1 MGLAD
6 TPGDDNRVAL
16 LATLPEVKLTGRHGL
31 SPNAEALLGAVLASR
46 QPQQQQLWQQHP
58 EWEIVAHE
66 AFHWWRRGPA
76 LGEGPDQGL
85 HERVSH
91 DDVSGEHAVGLR
103 DKKEEQL
110 QGKGA
115 YSDC

>member
-1 MGLAD
+1 MITAITKISLC
-6 TPGDDNRVAL
+6 
-16 LATLPEVKLTGRHGL
+16 LPYAPSKEDQEHNGTRLR
-31 SPNAEALLGAVLASR
+31 R